1 MPALSFTRLV
11 RDLIAILVLLL
22 SASVQAGT
30 ITSATLDAQGY
41 PGSRERN
48 YQVYVPDNLTR
59 PAPLV
64 MALHGCQQTQADV
77 LDDWGLK
84 AAADRYGFILVA
96 PFITSYDGLRN
107 TNCWG
112 FWLDQHQQE
121 GMGEPED
128 LHQIALAVERDFAID
143 PERRYITGL
152 SSGGAMTVVAAI
164 THNEY
169 WAAAASA
176 AGLPY
181 GEDAASVSLSGQC
194 PGFATFHPVS
204 QVVGDMR
211 GELDD
216 DYAIPLLVLQNNDDC
231 TVIQPAGRNL
241 RDAQLAVFGDESH
254 DTPNEALASQKAC
267 QPFHEQDYACRQ
279 SRYTVNSEPTSR
291 SLVETVF
298 YDGPLATPSPA
309 DTDKGH
315 YWIGGESGNQGRW
328 AIRQGPSYPDIIWDF
343 FERHPRNA
351 SSPPGAPRI
360 VLNGANPLLVPLN
373 ASYDDPGASAED
385 TEDGEVPVT
394 TDCSQIDTSRLGDYA
409 CAYSATDSDG
419 NTTTAQRT
427 VRVFDPQTPSE
438 TCASVTAS
446 PRGHI
451 NAGRAVAGGFFG
463 LRAFAK
469 ADRRDIGFAYDTW
482 SSVTLHEGEP
492 GQWYLLRPDA
502 CREARGATGG
512 NG

>member
-1 MPALSFTRLV
+1 MPAYSSLV
-11 RDLIAILVLLL
+11 LWGRDLIAILVFLLC
-22 SASVQAGT
+22 APVQAGT
-30 ITSATLDAQGY
+30 LSSATLDAQSY
-41 PGSRERN
+41 SGSRERN
-48 YQVYVPDNLTR
+48 YQVYVPDGLTR
-59 PAPLV
+59 PAPMV
-64 MALHGCQQTQADV
+64 MALHGCQQTQTDV

-84 AAADRYGFILVA
+84 AAADRYGFILVT

-128 LHQIALAVERDFAID
+128 LHQIALDVEANFAID

-152 SSGGAMTVVAAI
+152 SSGGAMAVVASV

-169 WAAAASA
+169 WAAAATA

-216 DYAIPLLVLQNNDDC
+216 DYAIPLLVLQNNNDC

-254 DTPNEALASQKAC
+254 DTPDEALASQETC
-267 QPFHEQDYACRQ
+267 QPFFEQNYGCRQ
-279 SRYTVNSEPTSR
+279 SRYTLDGSDASR

-298 YDGPLATPSPA
+298 FDGPRATPSTG
-309 DTDKGH
+309 DTDRGH

-351 SSPPGAPRI
+351 SSPQGAPRI
-360 VLNGANPLLVPLN
+360 TLNGANPLLVPLDAPYN
-373 ASYDDPGASAED
+373 DPGASAQD
-385 TEDGEVPVT
+385 AEDGEVPVT
-394 TDCSQIDTSRLGDYA
+394 TDCSQVNTSRLGDYA
-409 CAYSATDSDG
+409 CTFSASDSDG
-419 NTTTAQRT
+419 NTTTAQRS
-427 VRVFDPQTPSE
+427 VRVFDPDVPS
-438 TCASVTAS
+438 ASCTTVDA
-446 PRGHI
+446 PPLAHI
-451 NAGRAVAGGFFG
+451 NAGRAIAGGLFN
-463 LRAFAK
+463 LRALAK
-469 ADRRDIGFAYDTW
+469 TDQQDIGFAYDSW
-482 SSVTLHEGEP
+482 SPVTLYEGEP
-492 GQWYLLRPDA
+492 GQWYSQQPTV
-502 CREARGATGG
+502 CSSP
-512 NG
+512 